1 MVVEKRQTFI
11 NQATKYFRQGKID
24 AAIKEYQKVL
34 ELKPDD
40 LEIRRIVGDLEL
52 RQNNINAAV
61 KQFEWISDYYL
72 KEGFF
77 AKAIAMYNKITRVDP
92 EYERAFLK
100 LAELYTKQ
108 GLVIEAKQIF
118 LDLADKYKRGNNQK
132 KALDMYKKILEF
144 DRNNIKMRLLLADNY
159 FKEGLQENAISEY
172 LIAADILISKKEFE
186 RAEELLNGTISKT
199 KELKVIQKLVQCYTS
214 QGKDDKA
221 VELLKGLGSELFKN
235 VELLKMLGELY
246 FKKGQINEAEIVFVR
261 IAELKPEEGEVVMK
275 LGKVY
280 LQREEYDRAYKLFLP
295 VVDRHIMNT
304 KFDEAENLL
313 RFIIASNNTYLP
325 ALKKL
330 ATIFEVTG
338 KTSNLIAMYESLIPI
353 YEQKNMRDEL
363 IAVLEKLIKLSDSPF
378 NYEEQLAALVGKE
391 EEKKKGEQQ
400 DEREIEVVNYSLKLA
415 SDAVRGRDFDKAI
428 DTLKNVKSKFP
439 QNLKV
444 RVKLFEIY
452 QTLNEIDMV
461 VEEGKELLIQYQSKD
476 MNDEYTDLLERLSAL
491 RPEDDKLVEMSG
503 EERTNIDIDFDRGEL
518 AEQMQELSDSHI
530 HGTDVMAGFDSDSDI
545 VVLSDAQNLTDSRKK
560 VDKSGSKSL
569 SSLLSE
575 LDFYINDGYFGD
587 AKDLIEKLKQRYP
600 DNNNLVQRIE
610 KFERARK
617 KAEADI
623 GRKPQAG
630 ARPPVGDTDTG
641 TGEEPL
647 MLGTDMT
654 AGDFEDIENLDFSL
668 GPDMPL
674 EKEEITHNLGRVDR
688 KTADPDRSE
697 MPFPDDISEIESS
710 IADESQMVQEQE
722 DSKVGIQVNLDLEAP
737 VKSAGAARLIAENPF
752 ENNLEIEMEEPADT
766 DHISIPVVDRETLIQ
781 APSVG
786 FKELADEEF
795 LSSSGDFFDFDNI
808 IADEVGGGD
817 SESPFKDIEQAEI
830 AIEEEEDLLAGEG
843 GFIEDEAY
851 FEIEKKVF
859 AEIEAFTFWI
869 KELEKQRT
877 STIEKNMM
885 EIFDEFKRGIE
896 EKIGKEDYDTRY
908 NLGIAYKEM
917 GLVDEAIHE
926 FLIAV
931 KHPAKFFDS
940 AGLLGMCFRE
950 KGIFNEAMSWYY
962 KALSAPSRS
971 EEEFLAIKYELI
983 ITMRL
988 MGNLLGA
995 RKMMEEIM
1003 QVAPDFRDIPE
1014 LYRELQALPQRS
1026 TR

>member
-1 MVVEKRQTFI
+1 MAVEKRQIFI
-11 NQATKYFRQGKID
+11 NQATKYFRHGKID
-24 AAIKEYQKVL
+24 AAIKEYHKAL

-61 KQFEWISDYYL
+61 KQFEWIADYYL
-72 KEGFF
+72 REGFF
-77 AKAIAMYNKITRVDP
+77 AKAIAMFNKITRVDT
-92 EYERAFLK
+92 EYERAFIK

-108 GLVIEAKQIF
+108 GLIIEAKQIF

-159 FKEGLQENAISEY
+159 FKEGLQENAINEY

-186 RAEELLNGTISKT
+186 RAEELLNSTILKI
-199 KELKVIQKLVQCYTS
+199 KEFKIIQKLVHCFNA

-221 VELLKGLGSELFKN
+221 IELLKGLGSELFKN

-313 RFIIASNNTYLP
+313 RFIIASNNTFLP

-330 ATIFEVTG
+330 ASIFEVTG

-363 IAVLEKLIKLSDSPF
+363 IVALEKLIKLSDSPF

-461 VEEGKELLIQYQSKD
+461 VEEGKELLIQYQSKN
-476 MNDEYTDLLERLSAL
+476 MSDEYTELLERLSTL
-491 RPEDDKLVEMSG
+491 RPEDAKLVEMSG

-518 AEQMQELSDSHI
+518 AEQIQELSDSHI
-530 HGTDVMAGFDSDSDI
+530 QGKDVMDGFESDSDI

-587 AKDLIEKLKQRYP
+587 AQDLIEKLKQKYP

-610 KFERARK
+610 KFERTRK

-623 GRKPQAG
+623 GKRSQPGVRAP
-630 ARPPVGDTDTG
+630 AGDTDTG

-647 MLGTDMT
+647 MLGADMT
-654 AGDFEDIENLDFSL
+654 AGDLDDMGNLNFIES
-668 GPDMPL
+668 DMPL
-674 EKEEITHNLGRVDR
+674 EKEEITHNLGR
-688 KTADPDRSE
+688 SE
-697 MPFPDDISEIESS
+697 EEMSAPVESESPFSDDMFDESS
-710 IADESQMVQEQE
+710 IADDSQFVQEQE
-722 DSKVGIQVNLDLEAP
+722 DSKVDIQVNLDMGTP
-737 VKSAGAARLIAENPF
+737 VKPDGAAGLRTEVPF
-752 ENNLEIEMEEPADT
+752 ADNLEIDMEEPADT
-766 DHISIPVVDRETLIQ
+766 DNVPIPVVDREILVQ

-786 FKELADEEF
+786 FKELAEEEF
-795 LSSSGDFFDFDNI
+795 LASSGDSWDFDNI
-808 IADEVGGGD
+808 IADEVGLGEA
-817 SESPFKDIEQAEI
+817 ESPFKDIDQADV

-843 GFIEDEAY
+843 GFIEEETY
-851 FEIEKKVF
+851 FELEKMVF

-950 KGIFNEAMSWYY
+950 KAMLNEAMSWYY

-988 MGNLLGA
+988 MGDLLGA

-1003 QVAPDFRDIPE
+1003 QVAPNFRDIPE
-1014 LYRELQALPQRS
+1014 LYQELQALPQRN